1 MDSTKHSHDV
11 MLAISNMV
19 HLYLKVETTFII
31 IIIII
36 IRSP

>member
-11 MLAISNMV
+11 MLTISNMV
-19 HLYLKVETTFII
+19 HLYLKVETTY
-31 IIIII
+31 II